1 MPLFDRKDKSRYA
14 TFTRRTVMMGGGVSA
29 VLAVLAG
36 RLYQLQI
43 VNGEE
48 YMTRAEEN
56 RVSRRLLAPLRGRIL
71 DRFGT
76 ELATNRRNYR
86 VLLIPEQV
94 SGGVEKALDTIG
106 RIIVLTPH
114 DRERIL
120 RDIAANK
127 KFVPA
132 TIAENLSW
140 EEFSRVNLHLP
151 YLSGIVPDVG
161 QTRDYPY
168 GSVLSHVLGYVAAV
182 SEKDMQNDSDPM
194 LSLPGF
200 RIGKRGI
207 EKAYD
212 SAVRG
217 VAGTDNLEVNAYGR
231 VIRELGRDPGTPG
244 ADIYLT
250 IDNDL
255 QRYAAARMGD
265 ESAALCVMDVTN
277 GDVLALVSTPGFDP
291 NLFNVGIKDAQ
302 WKALTT
308 DDHTPLINK
317 AISGAYPPGSTFKP
331 MVALAA
337 VDAGVI
343 DSDFTV
349 NCSGSLAFGNYVF
362 HCWKHTGHGRVDL
375 HRGIQQSCDVF
386 FYEVAKRFG
395 IDGIEAGAKKLGL
408 GALTHIEIPGEQPGV
423 IPGRAWKLAKFGT
436 PWAQGETLNTGIG
449 QGYVTAT
456 PIQLC
461 TAAARI
467 ASGNAV
473 VPRITRVV
481 GKATQPRPELKRLEV
496 QDKSLQL
503 VQSGMNAVCNEPGGT
518 AYPFLYRITQPGFE
532 IAGKTGTAQ
541 VHHISKE
548 ERESGG
554 RSTTAYEMKLPW
566 KLREHALFVA
576 YAPAHMPR
584 YAASIIL
591 EHGSIPSH
599 PHVVMV
605 HDILLYAQKRQTAM
619 LPTSY
624 PTNAAENYVQP
635 AGLAGVKS

>member
-14 TFTRRTVMMGGGVSA
+14 TFTRRSVMMGGGVSA
-29 VLAVLAG
+29 VLAVLGG

-43 VNGEE
+43 VHGDD

-86 VLLIPEQV
+86 VLLIPEQATQ
-94 SGGVEKALDTIG
+94 GVENALDTIG
-106 RIIVLTPH
+106 RIILLTPH
-114 DRERIL
+114 DRERIM

-132 TIAENLSW
+132 TVAENLTW
-140 EEFSRVNLHLP
+140 DEFSRVNLHLP
-151 YLSGIVPDVG
+151 YLSGIAPDVG
-161 QTRDYPY
+161 ETRDYPY
-168 GSVLSHVLGYVAAV
+168 GDVLSHVLGYVASV
-182 SEKDMQNDSDPM
+182 SEKDLQNDSDPV

-212 SAVRG
+212 SEVRG
-217 VAGTDNLEVNAYGR
+217 VAGADQVEVNAHGR

-244 ADIYLT
+244 SDIYLT

-255 QRYAAARMGD
+255 QRFVAERLGQ
-265 ESAALCVMDVTN
+265 ESAACVVMDVTN
-277 GDVLALVSTPGFDP
+277 GDVLSLVSTPGFDP
-291 NLFNVGIKDAQ
+291 NLFNVGIKDQQ

-317 AISGAYPPGSTFKP
+317 TISGTYPPGSTFKP

-343 DSDFTV
+343 DADFSV
-349 NCSGSLAFGNYVF
+349 NCTGSLAFGNYVF
-362 HCWKHTGHGRVDL
+362 HCWKHTGHGHIDL

-386 FYEVAKRFG
+386 FYEVARRLG
-395 IDGIEAGAKKLGL
+395 IDGIEAGAKKLSL
-408 GALTHIEIPGEQPGV
+408 GDYTHIEIPGEQPGV
-423 IPGRAWKLAKFGT
+423 IPGRAWKLQKFGT

-456 PIQLC
+456 PLQLC

-473 VPRITRVV
+473 VPRITRVI
-481 GKATQPRPELKRLEV
+481 GKAAQPRPTLKRLEV

-503 VQSGMNAVCNEPGGT
+503 IQAGMNAVTNEPGGT
-518 AYPFLYRITQPGFE
+518 AFPWRISEPGFE
-532 IAGKTGTAQ
+532 MAGKTGTAQ

-554 RSTTAYEMKLPW
+554 RSTTGFEMKLPW

-576 YAPAHMPR
+576 YAPVSLPR

-591 EHGSIPSH
+591 EHGSTAAH
-599 PHVVMV
+599 PHVQMV
-605 HDILLYAQKRQTAM
+605 RDILLFAQKRQTAM
-619 LPTSY
+619 LPTAY
-624 PTNAAENYVQP
+624 PSNAAELYVP
-635 AGLAGVKS
+635 PAGVKS